1 MLIVTT
7 DTVFG
12 REIGEVIGLVQGS
25 TIQSKHIGKDITAA
39 FKQIIGGEL
48 KTYSDMLQ
56 DARRVAIERMI
67 ADARDRGADAIIG
80 MRISTSSIMSGAA
93 EILAYGTAVKL
104 K

>member
-7 DTVFG
+7 ESIYG
-12 REIGEVIGLVQGS
+12 KEMSEVLGLVQGS

-48 KTYSDMLQ
+48 KTYSAMLQ
-56 DARRVAIERMI
+56 DARQIASQRMI
-67 ADARDRGADAIIG
+67 SEAEALGADAIIG
-80 MRISTSSIMSGAA
+80 MRFSTSSIMSGAA

>member
-7 DTVFG
+7 DTVYG

-39 FKQIIGGEL
+39 FKQLIGGEL
-48 KTYSDMLQ
+48 KTYSEMLH
-56 DARRVAIERMI
+56 DARQIAIERMVE
-67 ADARDRGADAIIG
+67 DAQARKADAIIG

>member
-7 DTVFG
+7 ESIYG
-12 REIGEVIGLVQGS
+12 KEISEVLGLVQGS

-48 KTYSDMLQ
+48 KTYSAMLQ
-56 DARRVAIERMI
+56 DARQIASQRMVSE
-67 ADARDRGADAIIG
+67 AEALGADAIIG
-80 MRISTSSIMSGAA
+80 MRFSTSSIMSGAA